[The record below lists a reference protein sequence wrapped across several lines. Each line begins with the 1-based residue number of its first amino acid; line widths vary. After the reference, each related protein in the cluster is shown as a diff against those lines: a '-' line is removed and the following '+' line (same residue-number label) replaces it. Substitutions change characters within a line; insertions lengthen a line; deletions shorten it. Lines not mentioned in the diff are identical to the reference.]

1 MLDFHDNQPAQTI
14 ERLIRWAND
23 QPLVRAMIL
32 TSTLAIPGG
41 AADILSDYDVIL
53 AVTDIRPFYDERAW
67 LEAFGPLLAVYRD
80 PLVPY
85 LGLTTS
91 AYVVQY
97 ESGLKIDFTLW
108 PVEVLRELAA
118 MPELLDELDA
128 GYRILL
134 DKEHLTDGLKPPTYR
149 AYIPK
154 PPAEDEFLKAI
165 EEFFLESVYVAKYL
179 WRDDV
184 MAAKHI
190 LDAMMKQEQLRPML
204 EWQVEIDHGW
214 SVKPGPYG
222 RRLKQWLRRE
232 VWVELEGTY
241 TGADVEAN
249 WEALFRTIGLF
260 HKVASE
266 VGNHLGYHYPED
278 LDRRAVAYV
287 REVKNL
293 DHSP

>member
-1 MLDFHDNQPAQTI
+1 MLDFHEYQPARTV
-14 ERLIRWAND
+14 ERLIRWADD
-23 QPLVRAMIL
+23 QPLVRALIL
-32 TSTLAIPGG
+32 TSTLAIPG

-53 AVTDIRPFYDERAW
+53 AVNDIRPFYDDRAW

-134 DKEHLTDGLKPPTYR
+134 DKDHLTDGLKPPTYR

-165 EEFFLESVYVAKYL
+165 EEFFLEAVYVAKYL

-222 RRLKQWLRRE
+222 RRLKQW
-232 VWVELEGTY
+232 
-241 TGADVEAN
+241 
-249 WEALFRTIGLF
+249 
-260 HKVASE
+260 
-266 VGNHLGYHYPED
+266 
-278 LDRRAVAYV
+278 
-287 REVKNL
+287 
-293 DHSP
+293 